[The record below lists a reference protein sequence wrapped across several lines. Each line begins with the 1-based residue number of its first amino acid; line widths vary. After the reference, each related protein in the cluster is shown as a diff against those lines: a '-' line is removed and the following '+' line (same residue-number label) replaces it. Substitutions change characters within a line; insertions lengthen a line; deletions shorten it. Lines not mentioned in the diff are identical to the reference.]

1 MERNKQTYRKTD
13 RQEDMHPDTPRR
25 IGEIKRQTDRL
36 SKLREINTHTH
47 THKQR
52 DRQAGRQADR
62 QADRQAGRQA
72 DK

>member
-1 MERNKQTYRKTD
+1 
-13 RQEDMHPDTPRR
+13 MHPDTPRR

-47 THKQR
+47 THTSR
-52 DRQAGRQADR
+52 ETDRQAG
-62 QADRQAGRQA
+62 RQAGRQA